1 MNYQEIFS
9 KMVVPLCLWYRENQ
23 RILPWREN
31 HDPYRVWVSEIM
43 LQQTRVEAALPYY
56 ERFLAALP
64 TVEKLAD
71 CPEEQLLKL
80 WEGLG
85 YYSRVRNMQKAA
97 KIVVTEYGGKFPKD
111 ACLLEKLPGIGDYT
125 AGAIGSIAF
134 NLPTPAVD
142 GNVLRVAA
150 RLLDD
155 DTDIM
160 LPAVKKRVKAEL
172 SSVYPQAEDR
182 SDLTQAIMELGALVC
197 IPGVPR
203 CDACPLSELCL
214 AKKNG
219 RERELPVR
227 IVKKEKK
234 TVKRTVFLLRCGD
247 EIALLK
253 RPEKGVLA
261 GMWEFP
267 SVDKALSLKAVKQQ
281 ILDWKLIG
289 EAEELAR
296 SRHVF
301 THLIWE
307 MDSYLVRVAEKSD
320 DFTWVSLS
328 DLEHTIAL
336 PSAMKPFL
344 DKMRTIPPSVLG

>member
-1 MNYQEIFS
+1 MNYQDIFS
-9 KMVVPLCLWYRENQ
+9 KMVMPLCLWYKEHQ

-31 HDPYRVWVSEIM
+31 RDPYRIWVSEIM

-64 TVEKLAD
+64 TVEDLANA
-71 CPEEQLLKL
+71 PEEQLLKL

-97 KIVVTEYGGKFPKD
+97 KTVMEEYGGVFPKD
-111 ACLLEKLPGIGDYT
+111 AVLLEKLSGIGDYT

-134 NLPTPAVD
+134 GLPTPAVD

-150 RLLDD
+150 RLCCD

-160 LPAVKKRVKAEL
+160 LPQVKKRVKAEL
-172 SSVYPQAEDR
+172 ATVYPLAEDAGE
-182 SDLTQAIMELGALVC
+182 LTQAIMELGALVC
-197 IPGVPR
+197 IPGAPK
-203 CDACPLSELCL
+203 CELCPLTHICL
-214 AKKNG
+214 AKAQG
-219 RERELPVR
+219 REKELPVR

-234 TVKRTVFLLRCGD
+234 TEKRTVFLCVCGD
-247 EIALLK
+247 EIALSK

-267 SVDKALSLKAVKQQ
+267 AMDGHLSVKDAERAISAWNLAG
-281 ILDWKLIG
+281 KLQ
-289 EAEELAR
+289 AFAN

-301 THLIWE
+301 THLIWD
-307 MDSYLVRVAEKSD
+307 MKSYVVKVAEKGG
-320 DFTWVSLS
+320 DFTWVSREE
-328 DLEHTIAL
+328 LEKSVAL
-336 PSAMKPFL
+336 PSAMKPFWEAL
-344 DKMRTIPPSVLG
+344 KKEL

>member
-1 MNYQEIFS
+1 MNYQDIFS
-9 KMVVPLCLWYRENQ
+9 QMVMPLCLWYRENQ

-64 TVEKLAD
+64 TVRDLANA
-71 CPEEQLLKL
+71 PEEQLLKL

-97 KIVVTEYGGKFPKD
+97 KVVVEEYGGVFPQD
-111 ACLLEKLPGIGDYT
+111 AVLLEKLPGIGDYT

-172 SSVYPQAEDR
+172 SIVYPQAENR

-197 IPGVPR
+197 IPGAPR
-203 CDACPLSELCL
+203 CEACPLSHLCM
-214 AKKNG
+214 AKAKG
-219 RERELPVR
+219 REKELPVR

-247 EIALLK
+247 EIALSK
-253 RPEKGVLA
+253 RPKKGVLA

-267 SVDKALSLKAVKQQ
+267 SVDIHINEKQAKQQ
-281 ILDWKLIG
+281 VLEWKMDGKVQAFID
-289 EAEELAR
+289 

-307 MDSYLVRVAEKSD
+307 MKSYLVQVAEKSD
-320 DFTWVSLS
+320 AFTWVTLS
-328 DLEHTIAL
+328 NLEQSVAL

-344 DKMRTIPPSVLG
+344 DAVLGNKKEL

>member
-9 KMVVPLCLWYRENQ
+9 KMVMPLCLWYRKNQ

-64 TVEKLAD
+64 TVEDLANA
-71 CPEEQLLKL
+71 PEEQLLKL

-97 KIVVTEYGGKFPKD
+97 KIIVEEYGGAFPQD
-111 ACLLEKLPGIGDYT
+111 AALLEKLPGIGDYT

-172 SSVYPQAEDR
+172 SAVYPQADDR
-182 SDLTQAIMELGALVC
+182 SDLTQAIMELGALIC
-197 IPGVPR
+197 IPSVPR
-203 CDACPLSELCL
+203 CESCPLSHLCL
-214 AKKNG
+214 AKAKG
-219 RERELPVR
+219 REKELPVR

-253 RPEKGVLA
+253 RPKKGVLA

-267 SVDKALSLKAVKQQ
+267 SVDKHLSAKALKQTL
-281 ILDWKLIG
+281 LDWNLSG
-289 EAEELAR
+289 EAVPFAN

-307 MDSYLVRVAEKSD
+307 MESYVVEVDQKVG
-320 DFTWVSLS
+320 DFTWVSLR
-328 DLEHTIAL
+328 DLEETIAL

-344 DKMRTIPPSVLG
+344 EKLLCK